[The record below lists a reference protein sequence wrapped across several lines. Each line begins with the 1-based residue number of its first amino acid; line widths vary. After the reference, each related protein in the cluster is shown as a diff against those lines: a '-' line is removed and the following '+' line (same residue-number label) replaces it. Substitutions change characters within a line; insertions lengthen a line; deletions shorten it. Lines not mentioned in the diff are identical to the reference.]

1 MKLGRDIK
9 DNKSFI
15 SRLTMGDVLLKVD
28 VIVTD
33 TTEMFNALFASVF
46 IKFYQGFLF
55 SERVQGGH
63 LPRVAKV

>member
-1 MKLGRDIK
+1 
-9 DNKSFI
+9 
-15 SRLTMGDVLLKVD
+15 MGDVLLNGVD